1 MSERPDDFIVVHP
14 TTRLTEAEAEAF
26 RAGALAGLQ
35 KGAARERRAIV
46 AWLRSGDVC
55 PSPPAAALVLAEL
68 IERGEHLGSDDDRPL

>member
-1 MSERPDDFIVVHP
+1 MSEQPDDFIVVHP

-46 AWLRSGDVC
+46 AWLRGGDVR
-55 PSPPAAALVLAEL
+55 PSPPAAAQVLAEL
-68 IERGEHLGSDDDRPL
+68 IESGDHLGAADE

>member
-46 AWLRSGDVC
+46 AWLRNRPRGYY
-55 PSPPAAALVLAEL
+55 LVVGE
-68 IERGEHLGSDDDRPL
+68 IERGEHLRGNNE